1 MTTNP
6 NFAALSPLISAALEG
21 RGFTTLTAIQQAVLN
36 PANAGRD
43 LRLFSQTGSG
53 KTVAVGLVLAEDL
66 ERIAKERAGTVT
78 KGTATPAVILIAPTR
93 ELATQLAGE
102 LTWLFEPLGVTV
114 ASVTGGT
121 SYMQE
126 VREFKKSPLVVVGT
140 PGRLLDHLTRGS
152 ISPSMLTTAVLD
164 EADQMLD
171 MGFREELEGILAT
184 FPAERRTHLV
194 AATFS
199 REVRT
204 LADRYQ
210 RNAIPVEGTTLGVAN
225 VDIAH
230 IAHIVRSDD
239 RAAAIINILLL
250 EPDERALIFVRTR
263 EGTAQL
269 ADTLADAG
277 FRALSISGD
286 LEQRERTRTLEAFRS
301 GSIRVLVATDVA
313 ARGLDIA
320 DVNRVIHA
328 DPPNDPETFTH
339 RSGRTGRAG
348 RKGVNIV
355 LVTPNARERVLGL
368 LRQARVTASW
378 LPVPQPE
385 DVIREA
391 DSRIRAE
398 FTAPQTTPMDP
409 RLKALAESMLKD
421 VDATTL
427 VATLLAHIKRN
438 GPSEPRH
445 VTQLSPLGKVLPG
458 ERSRRD
464 DFAPTPRENSRESF
478 PRENARESFPRE
490 NARET
495 APRENSPRPYPP
507 SRAAEGDSPEPRR
520 SWPAAPQEKL
530 TVPRGSTPGP
540 QSFALFRVTWGSRH
554 GADPRRMLAL
564 VCRRGD
570 ISSNQVGAIQIGETS
585 STVQIASG
593 VVAGF
598 AEAAQRPDERDPR
611 VNIHPMEGGSEDSRP
626 SYRPPT
632 PSYRPPAP
640 PYRPSS
646 PYAGAASAK
655 KHAPDESAYSSKDA
669 PKPPRK
675 GPSKEPYKSP
685 YKPTYDSEKK
695 GKPTYAGGPKKP
707 YSPKP
712 VSSTPSAASGGNDT
726 KKKKKKP
733 KKPAE

>member
-1 MTTNP
+1 MSTNP
-6 NFAALSPLISAALEG
+6 SFEALSPLISSALEG
-21 RGFTTLTAIQQAVLN
+21 RGFTTLTAIQQAVLD
-36 PANAGRD
+36 PAYVGRD

-53 KTVAVGLVLAEDL
+53 KTVAVGLVLAADL
-66 ERIAKERAGTVT
+66 ERIAKERAGSVT

-126 VREFKKSPLVVVGT
+126 VREFKKGPLVVVGT

-152 ISPSMLTTAVLD
+152 INPAMLITAVLD

-171 MGFREELEGILAT
+171 MGFRDELEGILAT
-184 FPAERRTHLV
+184 FPADRRTHLV

-210 RNAIPVEGTTLGVAN
+210 KNAVAIEGTTLGVAN

-230 IAHIVRSDD
+230 IAHLVRADD

-263 EGTAQL
+263 EGTATL
-269 ADTLADAG
+269 ADTLSDAG

-286 LEQRERTRTLEAFRS
+286 LEQRERTRTLDAFRS

-328 DPPNDPETFTH
+328 DPPNDAETFTH

-391 DSRIRAE
+391 DSRLRDE
-398 FTAPQTTPMDP
+398 FIAQSSAPIEP
-409 RLKALAESMLKD
+409 RLKGLATSLLKD
-421 VDATTL
+421 VEPVTM

-445 VTQLSPLGKVLPG
+445 VTQLSPLGKVIPG
-458 ERSRRD
+458 ERTRRD
-464 DFAPTPRENSRESF
+464 EPLAPPRSASPSASPSASARPTRDNS
-478 PRENARESFPRE
+478 
-490 NARET
+490 
-495 APRENSPRPYPP
+495 APRSYPP
-507 SRAAEGDSPEPRR
+507 ARAADVEAPAPRG
-520 SWPAAPQEKL
+520 SWPPPPREKL

-554 GADPRRMLAL
+554 GADPRRLLAL

-570 ISSNQVGAIQIGETS
+570 ISSNQVGAIQIGDTS
-585 STVQIASG
+585 STVQIASH
-593 VVAGF
+593 VVPGF
-598 AEAAQRPDERDPR
+598 TEAAQRPDERDPR
-611 VNIHPMEGGSEDSRP
+611 IQIDPIDGGSADARP

-632 PSYRPPAP
+632 PSYRPPSPSYPPRPAP
-640 PYRPSS
+640 RPSS
-646 PYAGAASAK
+646 PYTGATK
-655 KHAPDESAYSSKDA
+655 KPYVEERAPTHKA
-669 PKPPRK
+669 PHKPNP
-675 GPSKEPYKSP
+675 KEPYKEPYKAPYKEP
-685 YKPTYDSEKK
+685 YKPTFDTAKK
-695 GKPTYAGGPKKP
+695 GKPVYASGPKKP
-707 YSPKP
+707 YAPKP
-712 VSSTPSAASGGNDT
+712 VTPPAAAAASEAP
-726 KKKKKKP
+726 KKKKKP